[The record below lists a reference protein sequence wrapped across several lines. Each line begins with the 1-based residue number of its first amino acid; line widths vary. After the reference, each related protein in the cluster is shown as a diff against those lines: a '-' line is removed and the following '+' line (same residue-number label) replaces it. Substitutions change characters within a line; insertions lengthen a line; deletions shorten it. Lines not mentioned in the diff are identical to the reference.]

1 MNRLEKFI
9 KHNREQLDDMP
20 VPENAWQQIEASL
33 PLKNGKRIAMINLA
47 KWSVAATLLVGVSII
62 ALLVMHKKNTP
73 ENVIAKGNDTIVTD
87 LNALT
92 PEEAPEM
99 NQFAKL
105 INLKQEELKTL
116 AKEQPILYQKFS
128 KDITQLDSS
137 YNSLKNKLSSS
148 PNREMLIEAMIQNLQ
163 LQLNVLN
170 QQLNIIQQIKQS
182 KNNHHEKNKSI
193 I

>member
-33 PLKNGKRIAMINLA
+33 PSKNGKRIAMINLA
-47 KWSVAATLLVGVSII
+47 KWSVAATLLVGISII
-62 ALLVMHKKNTP
+62 ALLVMQKKNIP
-73 ENVIAKGNDTIVTD
+73 ENVIAKGNDTIVND

-137 YNSLKNKLSSS
+137 YNTLKNKLSSS

-182 KNNHHEKNKSI
+182 KNNNHEKNKSI

>member
-9 KHNREQLDDMP
+9 KHNREQLDDML

-33 PLKNGKRIAMINLA
+33 PSKNGKRIAMINLA
-47 KWSVAATLLVGVSII
+47 KWSVAATLLVGISII
-62 ALLVMHKKNTP
+62 ALLVMQKKNIP

-105 INLKQEELKTL
+105 INLKQEELRTL

-137 YNSLKNKLSSS
+137 YNTLKNKLSSS
-148 PNREMLIEAMIQNLQ
+148 PNREILIEAMIQNLQ

-182 KNNHHEKNKSI
+182 KNNNHEKNKSI

>member
-1 MNRLEKFI
+1 
-9 KHNREQLDDMP
+9 
-20 VPENAWQQIEASL
+20 
-33 PLKNGKRIAMINLA
+33 MINLA
-47 KWSVAATLLVGVSII
+47 KWSVAATLLVGISII
-62 ALLVMHKKNTP
+62 ALLVMQKKNIP

-105 INLKQEELKTL
+105 INLKQEELRTL

-137 YNSLKNKLSSS
+137 YNTLKNKLSSS
-148 PNREMLIEAMIQNLQ
+148 PNREILIEAMIQNLQ

-182 KNNHHEKNKSI
+182 KNNNHEKNKSI